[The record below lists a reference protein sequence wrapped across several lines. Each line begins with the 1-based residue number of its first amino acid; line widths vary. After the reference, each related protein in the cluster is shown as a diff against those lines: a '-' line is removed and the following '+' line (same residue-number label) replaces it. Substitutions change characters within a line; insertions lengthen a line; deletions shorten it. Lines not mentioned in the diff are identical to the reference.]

1 MSEKNSKV
9 FIEGIFHKGMNMEFS
24 NWIKGIGSAY
34 HTMGNKKKMNPNKIA
49 HSFNLVKEDAKT
61 SVPIVPSL
69 QNNPTNRLN
78 QPTSRALAM
87 PIFQSEST
95 GG

>member
-1 MSEKNSKV
+1 MEIWKW
-9 FIEGIFHKGMNMEFS
+9 FEGIRSTN
-24 NWIKGIGSAY
+24 
-34 HTMGNKKKMNPNKIA
+34 HTMGNKKKMDPKIA
-49 HSFNLVKEDAKT
+49 HAFNLVKEDAKT

-78 QPTSRALAM
+78 QPTSRVLAM